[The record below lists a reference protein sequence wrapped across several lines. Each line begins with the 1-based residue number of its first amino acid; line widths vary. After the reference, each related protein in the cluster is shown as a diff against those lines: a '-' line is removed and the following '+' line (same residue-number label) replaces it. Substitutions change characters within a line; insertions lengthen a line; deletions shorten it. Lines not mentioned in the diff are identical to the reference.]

1 MVKTLSIKEVSEMT
15 KIGKSNLYKLA
26 RSGDIPCMRVGSKYI
41 FTEESID
48 IWLREKIDQH
58 ANLGLKN

>member
-1 MVKTLSIKEVSEMT
+1 MVKTLSIKEVSELT
-15 KIGKSNLYKLA
+15 NIGKSNLYKLA

-48 IWLREKIDQH
+48 TWLKEKVAQH
-58 ANLGLKN
+58 ADLSLKN